1 MKMRIITIISTLIL
15 LVSCGARKTDKR
27 NHEEETKKKEIVEK
41 TDSTKLNEITSV
53 SSDMLKK
60 LSDIGLEIH
69 SDGKP
74 YTLDLGGIKYE
85 GSATVIYKDK
95 SAESN
100 ETVVKTIVRDSVVVT
115 YVNEERDEEAK
126 VIDEEKH
133 TERKEY
139 QPYAIVL
146 GLFILFAILSYILIQ
161 RFKNRMLW

>member
-27 NHEEETKKKEIVEK
+27 SHEEETKKKEIVEK

-53 SSDMLKK
+53 SSDILKK

-85 GSATVIYKDK
+85 GSATIVYRDK
-95 SAESN
+95 SSEQ
-100 ETVVKTIVRDSVVVT
+100 TGKVIKTIVRDSVVVT
-115 YVNEERDEEAK
+115 YVNEIREEESK
-126 VIDEEKH
+126 VKESEKH
-133 TERKEY
+133 SDKKEY
-139 QPYAIVL
+139 QPYALVL